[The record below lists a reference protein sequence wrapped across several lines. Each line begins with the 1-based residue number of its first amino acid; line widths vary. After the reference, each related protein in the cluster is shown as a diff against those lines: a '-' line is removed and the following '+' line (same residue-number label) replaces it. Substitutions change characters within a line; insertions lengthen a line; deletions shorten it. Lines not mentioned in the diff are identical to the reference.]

1 MVKEQVFFGLNWYLW
16 YNWSISK
23 RQGLKYSLV
32 ETEAGLHVLV
42 VKSHWQSP
50 LHQKCPFPWG
60 HNAQVAAA
68 WFPQLTSKYTNREWI
83 ISQLSSLDIIVILY
97 FIRYAS
103 FSTCW
108 KYYGVIIANTLL
120 MYTIGRI
127 ASRVVS
133 TSTVLIAPL
142 ISNTIT
148 ALFLLTCN
156 CRV

>member
-83 ISQLSSLDIIVILY
+83 ISQLSSLDIKLFVLSYCISLD
-97 FIRYAS
+97 
-103 FSTCW
+103 TQ
-108 KYYGVIIANTLL
+108 
-120 MYTIGRI
+120 
-127 ASRVVS
+127 VS
-133 TSTVLIAPL
+133 IPVGKTMESSLQIHFWCTPL
-142 ISNTIT
+142 AGSQAGCCPPLQFWSHHWSVTP
-148 ALFLLTCN
+148 
-156 CRV
+156 